1 MNRRT
6 LPWNKSNKINVLPK
20 AGITSILYIR
30 DCLFVCTKILFK
42 CGITTITAENFE
54 TILSVSTKSELKVN

>member
-1 MNRRT
+1 M
-6 LPWNKSNKINVLPK
+6 S
-20 AGITSILYIR
+20 GIVFLYAQR
-30 DCLFVCTKILFK
+30 YFFK